1 MFKSL
6 HADGYHKLIRWRFIT
21 HGGIDGYSRLIVY
34 LKCSGNNEGRTAYE
48 NFTNAVSE
56 YGLPSRVRSD
66 CGMENYMV
74 ARHMLQYHGLNH
86 GSAITSSSTHNQRI
100 ERLWCDLYQSVTKM
114 YYHLFY
120 FLEHHGLLD
129 LLNEVHL
136 YSLHYVYL
144 PRINTAISVFRDGW
158 NNHGLRTMHN
168 STSRQLF
175 VSGALQLYHSGLA
188 ALDFFSDVDDSYG
201 IDEEE
206 ESPMPEEPESV
217 VIPESTI
224 HLPPEHLELLQQRIN
239 PLAIC
244 DDHAVGMYESTVQLV
259 ESFLNS

>member
-1 MFKSL
+1 M
-6 HADGYHKLIRWRFIT
+6 
-21 HGGIDGYSRLIVY
+21 
-34 LKCSGNNEGRTAYE
+34 NNKASTVYE
-48 NFTNAVSE
+48 NFTNAISE

-66 CGMENYMV
+66 YGMENYMV
-74 ARHMLQYHGLNH
+74 ARHMLRYRGLNR
-86 GSAITSSSTHNQRI
+86 GSAITGSSTHNQRI
-100 ERLWCDLYQSVTKM
+100 ERLWRDLHQSVTKM
-114 YYHLFY
+114 YYQLFY
-120 FLEHHGLLD
+120 FLEHHGLLNP
-129 LLNEVHL
+129 LNEVHL

-168 STSRQLF
+168 SSPRQLF

-188 ALDFFSDVDDSYG
+188 ALDFFNDVDDSYG

-206 ESPMPEEPESV
+206 EISIPEEPEGV

-224 HLPPEHLELLQQRIN
+224 RLAPEHLELLQQRIN
-239 PLAIC
+239 PLAVC